1 MKLLKSFT
9 FDAAHYLPNYD
20 GKCKNVHGHTWKVE
34 VVLNGVKDK
43 KTGMVIDFNELK
55 KIFEPVI
62 IMYDHQ
68 NLNDFMDNPTAENI
82 AETIYFALFNDF
94 TDKQIDLLEVRVWE
108 STTSMASYNYN
119 DYFIR
124 VLQC

>member
-119 DYFIR
+119 DYFVR